1 MFILRATSAP
11 GGKMSTHDELCH
23 IISRLADTVEAMVR
37 ETTGDEVTLRRLDN
51 IRHDTLKLMVKAR
64 G

>member
-1 MFILRATSAP
+1 
-11 GGKMSTHDELCH
+11 MSSYDELCH
-23 IISRLADTVEAMVR
+23 IIARLADTVEAMVR
-37 ETTGDEVTLRRLDN
+37 ETTGDEATLRKLDN

>member
-1 MFILRATSAP
+1 
-11 GGKMSTHDELCH
+11 MSTHDELCH